1 MAGIAGGAGTLSASG
16 MLAATVVGT
25 LVLYGSGWEGGGVLA
40 AFFVS
45 SSLISRSA
53 PRPTGVD
60 PKGERRDAA
69 QVVANGGVAA
79 LAALAGRGDPALGLW
94 LVTSALAAAAADTW
108 ATSFGARST
117 RPPRLLLGGD
127 LVPAGT
133 SGGVTSLGTAGGA
146 AGAVAIAAAG
156 AWASGTVTLLP
167 AASLIGFG
175 GMLLDSA
182 LGAAAQGRFRCPSC
196 AERSEWRIHRCGRR
210 TVHEGGVAW
219 LSNDGVN
226 LVASTVAG
234 AAGWVAWVWLCPCR

>member
-1 MAGIAGGAGTLSASG
+1 M
-16 MLAATVVGT
+16 
-25 LVLYGSGWEGGGVLA
+25 
-40 AFFVS
+40 
-45 SSLISRSA
+45 
-53 PRPTGVD
+53 
-60 PKGERRDAA
+60 
-69 QVVANGGVAA
+69 
-79 LAALAGRGDPALGLW
+79 
-94 LVTSALAAAAADTW
+94 
-108 ATSFGARST
+108 
-117 RPPRLLLGGD
+117 
-127 LVPAGT
+127 PAGT

>member
-108 ATSFGARST
+108 ATSFGAQEHPPSPT
-117 RPPRLLLGGD
+117 PPR
-127 LVPAGT
+127 
-133 SGGVTSLGTAGGA
+133 
-146 AGAVAIAAAG
+146 
-156 AWASGTVTLLP
+156 
-167 AASLIGFG
+167 
-175 GMLLDSA
+175 
-182 LGAAAQGRFRCPSC
+182 R
-196 AERSEWRIHRCGRR
+196 
-210 TVHEGGVAW
+210 
-219 LSNDGVN
+219 
-226 LVASTVAG
+226 
-234 AAGWVAWVWLCPCR
+234 